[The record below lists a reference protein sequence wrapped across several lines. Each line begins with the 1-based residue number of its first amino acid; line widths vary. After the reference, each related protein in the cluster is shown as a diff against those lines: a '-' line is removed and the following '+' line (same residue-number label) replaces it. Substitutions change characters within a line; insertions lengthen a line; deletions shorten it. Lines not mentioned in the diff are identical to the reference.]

1 MKTATL
7 LAIIFAGFAIVG
19 TLDYQAAARMAT
31 EHTPALYA
39 AQGGQP

>member
-1 MKTATL
+1 MKTVTL
-7 LAIIFAGFAIVG
+7 LALIFAGFAIVG
-19 TLDYQAAARMAT
+19 TLDFQAAAGMAT

>member
-7 LAIIFAGFAIVG
+7 LALIFAGFAIVG
-19 TLDYQAAARMAT
+19 TLDFQAAAGMAT
-31 EHTPALYA
+31 EHTPILYA

>member
-19 TLDYQAAARMAT
+19 TLDYQVAAGMAT
-31 EHTPALYA
+31 EHAPILYA
-39 AQGGQP
+39 AQGGQR

>member
-7 LAIIFAGFAIVG
+7 LALIFAGFAIVG
-19 TLDYQAAARMAT
+19 TLDYQVAAGMAT